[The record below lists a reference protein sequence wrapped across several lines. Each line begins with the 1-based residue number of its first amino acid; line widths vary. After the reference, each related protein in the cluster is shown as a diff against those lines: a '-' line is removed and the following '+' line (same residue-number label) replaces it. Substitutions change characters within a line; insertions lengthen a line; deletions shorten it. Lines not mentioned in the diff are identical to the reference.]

1 MAKRLFVR
9 RVLIVAGAA
18 VLPLLGGEA
27 HAVPLTLTLLHNN
40 DGESKLREIT
50 ALDQGPFAGAARFV
64 TLVNEQRDT
73 ANALGHAVLT
83 LSSGDNFL
91 AGPEFLASLNDG
103 VFYDA
108 RVLSAIDYDAIIL
121 GNHDFDFGPGL
132 LADFIGQVDADI
144 PYVSA
149 NLDFSASADLNP
161 LVGNRLFASVIVEKD
176 VLDGGGGT
184 VTERFGIVGATTPDL
199 PFISSPG
206 DVVVNQDV
214 VGIVQAEVD
223 ALTAQGVNKIVL
235 VTHLQGIANE
245 VNLVSQITGVDIVIA
260 GGGDDLLENPAIPD
274 SSELVP
280 GDTSDGVY
288 PTIVQ
293 DAGGNDVPI
302 VTTAG
307 EYKYLGKL
315 VAEFDD
321 AGVLTSIDTG
331 SGPLRV
337 SGISPEFTVPDQDIV
352 DTVVTPVLAGIGALA
367 TNIIADNQVTLDGV
381 RNNVRSRETN
391 IGNLVTDAF
400 LFEVS
405 KLVPGLTGP
414 VVAMNNGGG
423 IRNNSLIGPGTQ
435 DGAIDSR
442 DLSQLNTFDILPFL
456 NFLAIVPDVTPE
468 RLKLLMENAVS
479 RVENRDGRFAQ
490 IAGFEIV
497 YDPTAQALVLNLD
510 GSVAVD
516 GARIVSIRLADGT
529 FIVRNGKIV
538 KGAPT
543 VTVATTDFSARGGDQ
558 YPFGGLPFTILGVTY
573 QQALQDYITAA
584 DGLNGRILTSDAR
597 YASVTGE
604 GRITIGQ
611 VAVAEPAAVGLLPLA
626 LGGLLWARR
635 RVR

>member
-381 RNNVRSRETN
+381 RNHVRSRETN

-423 IRNNSLIGPGTQ
+423 RRNNSLIGPGTQ